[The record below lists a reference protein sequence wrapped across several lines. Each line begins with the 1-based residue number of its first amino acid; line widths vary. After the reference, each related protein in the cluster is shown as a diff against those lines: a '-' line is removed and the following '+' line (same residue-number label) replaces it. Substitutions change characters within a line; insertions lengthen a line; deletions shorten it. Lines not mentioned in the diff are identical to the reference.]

1 VIARPS
7 DISSPPRIE
16 TARLVLDAHRMDDF
30 GALAAMWA
38 DPDVVR
44 QISGE
49 PSSREQS
56 WSRLLRYAGLW
67 PLLGF
72 GYWAVREKQTGRFV
86 GDIGFADFHRII
98 EPPIVGLPEAGWVL
112 AGWAHGRG
120 FATEALGA
128 SLAWLDRN
136 QIHRRVVCLIAD
148 DHRASFRVAEK
159 NGFLPAGA
167 VTAGFENSSLLSRE
181 R

>member
-1 VIARPS
+1 MNS
-7 DISSPPRIE
+7 TPPRIE
-16 TARLVLDAHRMDDF
+16 TARLVLDAHGLGDF
-30 GALAAMWA
+30 DALAAMWA

-44 QISGE
+44 HIGGK

-72 GYWAVREKQTGRFV
+72 GYWAMRENQTGRFV
-86 GDIGFADFHRII
+86 GDIGFADFHRLI
-98 EPPIVGLPEAGWVL
+98 EPSIVGLPEAGWAL
-112 AGWAHGRG
+112 AGWAHGQG
-120 FATEALGA
+120 FASEALGA
-128 SLAWLDRN
+128 ALAWLDQN

-159 NGFLPAGA
+159 NGFLSAAA
-167 VTAGFENSSLLSRE
+167 VTAGFENTSLLIRE